1 MKINKNSLQ
10 ARINNLSKEMGVHAN
25 VLLVSFFFDAF
36 ISRLAKSIHAD
47 KFVFKGGFYLA
58 TLLGV
63 KNRYTADIDF
73 LLRKETMNENR
84 LKEIFTDIIAIDADD
99 SITFEISDIS
109 PIRNED
115 AYGGFSILLTGHL
128 ENVRQSFHVDVATGN
143 PITPKDI
150 EYSYQS
156 LISNETI
163 AFRAYNL
170 ETVVAEKLQT
180 ILFRGLLNSRCKDYY
195 DIYIIHQLQWRKI
208 SIPDLRKSFETTCQY
223 RKTPFEREKSLLIL
237 EEISK
242 SDILQTRWKNY
253 AKKSSFAK
261 GITFKATI
269 EACKEV
275 LSSIFSSSG
284 S

>member
-10 ARINNLSKEMGVHAN
+10 ARINNLSKELNVHAN

-36 ISRLAKSIHAD
+36 ISRLAKSIHTD

-73 LLRKETMNENR
+73 LLRKESMDENR
-84 LKEIFTDIIAIDADD
+84 LKEIFSDIIATDADD
-99 SITFEISDIS
+99 SITFEIADIS
-109 PIRNED
+109 PIRDED
-115 AYGGFSILLTGHL
+115 AYGGYSILLTGHL
-128 ENVRQSFHVDVATGN
+128 ENVRQSFHVDVATGD
-143 PITPKDI
+143 PITPTDI

-170 ETVVAEKLQT
+170 ETVIAEKLQT
-180 ILFRGLLNSRCKDYY
+180 ILSRGLLNSRCKDYY
-195 DIYIIHQLQWRKI
+195 DIYIINQLQRKNI
-208 SIPDLRKSFETTCQY
+208 SIPDLKKSFETTCQY
-223 RKTPFEREKSLLIL
+223 RKTPFEKVESLLIL

-242 SDILQTRWKNY
+242 SNILQNRWSNY
-253 AKKSSFAK
+253 ARKASYAK
-261 GITFKATI
+261 DITFEATI
-269 EACKEV
+269 ESCKEIV
-275 LSSIFSSSG
+275 DCIF
-284 S
+284 

>member
-223 RKTPFEREKSLLIL
+223 RKTPYEREKSLLIL

>member
-10 ARINNLSKEMGVHAN
+10 ARINNLSKELNVHAN

-36 ISRLAKSIHAD
+36 ISRLAKSIYAD

-73 LLRKETMNENR
+73 LLRKESMDENR
-84 LKEIFTDIIAIDADD
+84 LREIFSDIIATNADD
-99 SITFEISDIS
+99 SITFEIADIS
-109 PIRNED
+109 PIRDED

-128 ENVRQSFHVDVATGN
+128 ENVRQSFHVDVATGD
-143 PITPKDI
+143 PITPTDI

-180 ILFRGLLNSRCKDYY
+180 ILSRGMLNSRCKDYY
-195 DIYIIHQLQWRKI
+195 DIYIINQLQRKNI
-208 SIPDLRKSFETTCQY
+208 SIPDLKKAFVTTCQY
-223 RKTPFEREKSLLIL
+223 RKTPFEKEESLLIL
-237 EEISK
+237 EEISR
-242 SDILQTRWKNY
+242 SDILQTRWNNY
-253 AKKSSFAK
+253 ARKASFAK
-261 GITFKATI
+261 DITFEATV
-269 EACKEV
+269 ESCKEI
-275 LSSIFSSSG
+275 LDCIF
-284 S
+284 

>member
-10 ARINNLSKEMGVHAN
+10 ARINNLSKELNVHVN

-36 ISRLAKSIHAD
+36 ISRLAKSIYAD

-73 LLRKETMNENR
+73 LLRKESMDENR
-84 LKEIFTDIIAIDADD
+84 LREIFSDIIATNADD
-99 SITFEISDIS
+99 SITFEIADIS
-109 PIRNED
+109 PIRDED

-128 ENVRQSFHVDVATGN
+128 ENVRQSFHVDVATGD
-143 PITPKDI
+143 PITPTDI

-180 ILFRGLLNSRCKDYY
+180 ILSRGMLNSRCKDYY
-195 DIYIIHQLQWRKI
+195 DIYIINQLQRKNI
-208 SIPDLRKSFETTCQY
+208 SIPDLKKAFVTTCQY
-223 RKTPFEREKSLLIL
+223 RKTPFEKEESLLLL

-261 GITFKATI
+261 DVPFEATI
-269 EACKEV
+269 ESCKEI
-275 LSSIFSSSG
+275 LDCIF
-284 S
+284 

>member
-10 ARINNLSKEMGVHAN
+10 ARINILSKELNVHAN

-36 ISRLAKSIHAD
+36 ISRLAKSIYAD

-73 LLRKETMNENR
+73 LLRKESMDENR
-84 LKEIFTDIIAIDADD
+84 LREIFSDIIATNADD
-99 SITFEISDIS
+99 SITFEIADIS
-109 PIRNED
+109 PIRDED

-128 ENVRQSFHVDVATGN
+128 ENVRQSFHVDVATGD
-143 PITPKDI
+143 PITPTDI

-180 ILFRGLLNSRCKDYY
+180 ILSRGMLNSRCKDYY
-195 DIYIIHQLQWRKI
+195 DIYIINQLQRKNI
-208 SIPDLRKSFETTCQY
+208 SIPDLKKAFVTTCQY
-223 RKTPFEREKSLLIL
+223 RKTPFEKEESLLIL
-237 EEISK
+237 EEISR
-242 SDILQTRWKNY
+242 SDILQTRWNNY
-253 AKKSSFAK
+253 ARKASFAK
-261 GITFKATI
+261 DITFETTI
-269 EACKEV
+269 ESCKEI
-275 LSSIFSSSG
+275 LDCIF
-284 S
+284 

>member
-10 ARINNLSKEMGVHAN
+10 ARINNLSKELNVHAN

-36 ISRLAKSIHAD
+36 ISRLAKSIYAD

-73 LLRKETMNENR
+73 LLRKESMDENR
-84 LKEIFTDIIAIDADD
+84 LKEIFSDIIATDADD
-99 SITFEISDIS
+99 SITFEIADIS
-109 PIRNED
+109 PIRDED
-115 AYGGFSILLTGHL
+115 AYGGYSILLTGRL
-128 ENVRQSFHVDVATGN
+128 ENVRQSFHVDVATGD
-143 PITPKDI
+143 PITPTDI

-170 ETVVAEKLQT
+170 ETVIAEKLQT
-180 ILFRGLLNSRCKDYY
+180 ILSRGLLNSRCKDYY
-195 DIYIIHQLQWRKI
+195 DIYIINQLQRKNI
-208 SIPDLRKSFETTCQY
+208 SIPDLKKSFETTCQY
-223 RKTPFEREKSLLIL
+223 RKTPFEKVESLLIL

-242 SDILQTRWKNY
+242 SNILQNRWSNY
-253 AKKSSFAK
+253 ARKASFAK
-261 GITFKATI
+261 DITFEATV
-269 EACKEV
+269 ESCKEIV
-275 LSSIFSSSG
+275 DCIF
-284 S
+284 

>member
-10 ARINNLSKEMGVHAN
+10 ARINNLSKEMNVHAN

-58 TLLGV
+58 TLLGI

-73 LLRKETMNENR
+73 LLRKETMDENR

-109 PIRNED
+109 PIRDED

-128 ENVRQSFHVDVATGN
+128 ENVRQSFHVDVATGD

-195 DIYIIHQLQWRKI
+195 DIYIINQLQRNNI
-208 SIPDLRKSFETTCQY
+208 NIPDLKKSFETTCQY

-261 GITFKATI
+261 GITFEATI

-275 LSSIFSSSG
+275 LSTIFSSSG

>member
-10 ARINNLSKEMGVHAN
+10 ARINNLSKEMNVHAN

-36 ISRLAKSIHAD
+36 ISRLAKSTYAD

-73 LLRKETMNENR
+73 LLRRESMDENR
-84 LKEIFTDIIAIDADD
+84 LRKIFTDIIAIDADD
-99 SITFEISDIS
+99 SITFEIAEIS
-109 PIRNED
+109 PIRDED
-115 AYGGFSILLTGHL
+115 IYGGFSILLTGRL
-128 ENVRQSFHVDVATGN
+128 ENVRQSFHVDVATGD
-143 PITPKDI
+143 PITPSDV
-150 EYSYQS
+150 EYTYQS
-156 LISNETI
+156 LIGHESIT
-163 AFRAYNL
+163 FRAYNL

-195 DIYIIHQLQWRKI
+195 DIYIINQLQRNNI
-208 SIPDLRKSFETTCQY
+208 NIPDLKKSFETTCQY
-223 RKTPFEREKSLLIL
+223 RKTPFKKEEALLLL

-261 GITFKATI
+261 DVPFEATI
-269 EACKEV
+269 ESCKEI
-275 LSSIFSSSG
+275 LDCIF
-284 S
+284 

>member
-10 ARINNLSKEMGVHAN
+10 ARINNLSKELNVHVN

-36 ISRLAKSIHAD
+36 ISRLAKSIYAD

-73 LLRKETMNENR
+73 LLRKESMDENR
-84 LKEIFTDIIAIDADD
+84 LREIFSDIIATNADD
-99 SITFEISDIS
+99 SITFEIADIS
-109 PIRNED
+109 PIRDED

-128 ENVRQSFHVDVATGN
+128 ENVRQSFHVDVATGD
-143 PITPKDI
+143 PITPTDI

-180 ILFRGLLNSRCKDYY
+180 ILSRGMLNSRCKDYY
-195 DIYIIHQLQWRKI
+195 DIYIINQLQRKNI
-208 SIPDLRKSFETTCQY
+208 SIPDLKKAFVTTCQY
-223 RKTPFEREKSLLIL
+223 RKTPFEKEESLLIL
-237 EEISK
+237 EEISR
-242 SDILQTRWKNY
+242 SNILQTRWNNY
-253 AKKSSFAK
+253 TRKASFAK
-261 GITFKATI
+261 DITFEATV
-269 EACKEV
+269 ESCKEI
-275 LSSIFSSSG
+275 LDCIF
-284 S
+284 

>member
-1 MKINKNSLQ
+1 
-10 ARINNLSKEMGVHAN
+10 
-25 VLLVSFFFDAF
+25 
-36 ISRLAKSIHAD
+36 
-47 KFVFKGGFYLA
+47 
-58 TLLGV
+58 
-63 KNRYTADIDF
+63 
-73 LLRKETMNENR
+73 MNEKI
-84 LKEIFTDIIAIDADD
+84 LKEIFTDIIAINADD

-109 PIRNED
+109 PIRDED

-128 ENVRQSFHVDVATGN
+128 ENVRQSFHVDVATGD

-195 DIYIIHQLQWRKI
+195 DIYIINQLRRNNI
-208 SIPDLRKSFETTCQY
+208 NIPDLKKSFEATCRY
-223 RKTPFEREKSLLIL
+223 RKTPFEKEESILIL
-237 EEISK
+237 EEVSK
-242 SDILQTRWKNY
+242 SDVLQTRWKNY

-261 GITFKATI
+261 DVPFEATI
-269 EACKEV
+269 ESCKEI
-275 LSSIFSSSG
+275 LDCIF
-284 S
+284 

>member
-10 ARINNLSKEMGVHAN
+10 ARINNLSKEMDVHAN

-63 KNRYTADIDF
+63 KNRYTTDIDF
-73 LLRKETMNENR
+73 LLRRESMDENR
-84 LKEIFTDIIAIDADD
+84 LREIFTDIIAIDADD

-109 PIRNED
+109 PIRDED

-128 ENVRQSFHVDVATGN
+128 ENVRQSFHVDVATGD

-223 RKTPFEREKSLLIL
+223 RKTPFEKEKSLLIL

-242 SDILQTRWKNY
+242 SDIFQTRWKNY

-261 GITFKATI
+261 GISFKATI
-269 EACKEV
+269 EACKEI
-275 LSSIFSSSG
+275 LDCIF
-284 S
+284 

>member
-10 ARINNLSKEMGVHAN
+10 ARINNLSKELNVHAN

-36 ISRLAKSIHAD
+36 ISRLAKSVYAD

-73 LLRKETMNENR
+73 LLRKESMDENR
-84 LKEIFTDIIAIDADD
+84 LKEIFSDIIATDADD
-99 SITFEISDIS
+99 SITFEIADIS
-109 PIRNED
+109 PIRDED
-115 AYGGFSILLTGHL
+115 AYGGYSILLTGRL
-128 ENVRQSFHVDVATGN
+128 ENVRQSFHVDVATGD
-143 PITPKDI
+143 PITPTDI

-170 ETVVAEKLQT
+170 ETVIAEKLQT
-180 ILFRGLLNSRCKDYY
+180 ILSRGMLNSRCKDYY
-195 DIYIIHQLQWRKI
+195 DIYIINQLQRKNI
-208 SIPDLRKSFETTCQY
+208 SILDLKKAFVTTCQY
-223 RKTPFEREKSLLIL
+223 RKTPFEKEESLLIL
-237 EEISK
+237 EEVSK
-242 SDILQTRWKNY
+242 SVVLQTRWKNY

-261 GITFKATI
+261 DVPFEATI
-269 EACKEV
+269 ESCKEI
-275 LSSIFSSSG
+275 LDCIF
-284 S
+284 

>member
-1 MKINKNSLQ
+1 MKISKNSLQ
-10 ARINNLSKEMGVHAN
+10 ARINNLSKELNVHAN

-36 ISRLAKSIHAD
+36 ISRLAKSIYAD

-73 LLRKETMNENR
+73 LLRKESMDENR
-84 LKEIFTDIIAIDADD
+84 LREIFSDIIATNADD
-99 SITFEISDIS
+99 SITFEIADIS
-109 PIRNED
+109 PIRDED

-128 ENVRQSFHVDVATGN
+128 ENVRQSFHVDVATGD
-143 PITPKDI
+143 PITPTDI

-180 ILFRGLLNSRCKDYY
+180 ILSRGMLNSRCKDYY
-195 DIYIIHQLQWRKI
+195 DIYIINQLQRKNI
-208 SIPDLRKSFETTCQY
+208 SIPDLKRSFETTCQY
-223 RKTPFEREKSLLIL
+223 RKTPFEKVESLLIL

-242 SDILQTRWKNY
+242 SNILQNRWSNY
-253 AKKSSFAK
+253 ARKASYAK
-261 GITFKATI
+261 DITFEATI
-269 EACKEV
+269 ESCKEIV
-275 LSSIFSSSG
+275 DCIF
-284 S
+284 

>member
-10 ARINNLSKEMGVHAN
+10 ARINNLSKEMDVHAN

-63 KNRYTADIDF
+63 KNRYTTDIDF
-73 LLRKETMNENR
+73 LLRRESMDENR
-84 LKEIFTDIIAIDADD
+84 LREIFADIIAIDADD

-109 PIRNED
+109 PIRDED

-128 ENVRQSFHVDVATGN
+128 ENVRQSFHVDVATGD

-223 RKTPFEREKSLLIL
+223 RKTPFEKEKSLLIL

-242 SDILQTRWKNY
+242 SDIFQTRWKNY

-261 GITFKATI
+261 GITFEATI
-269 EACKEV
+269 EACKEI
-275 LSSIFSSSG
+275 LDCIF
-284 S
+284 

>member
-10 ARINNLSKEMGVHAN
+10 ARINNLSKELNVHAN

-36 ISRLAKSIHAD
+36 ISRLAKSIYAD

-63 KNRYTADIDF
+63 RNRYTADIDF
-73 LLRKETMNENR
+73 LLRKESMDENR
-84 LKEIFTDIIAIDADD
+84 LREIFSDIIATNADD
-99 SITFEISDIS
+99 SITFEIADIS
-109 PIRNED
+109 PIRDED

-128 ENVRQSFHVDVATGN
+128 ENVRQSFHVDVATGD
-143 PITPKDI
+143 PITPTDI

-180 ILFRGLLNSRCKDYY
+180 ILSRGMLNSRCKDYY
-195 DIYIIHQLQWRKI
+195 DIYIINQLQRKNI
-208 SIPDLRKSFETTCQY
+208 SIPDLKKAFVTTCQY
-223 RKTPFEREKSLLIL
+223 RKTPFEKEESLLIL
-237 EEISK
+237 EEISR
-242 SDILQTRWKNY
+242 SSILQTRWNNY
-253 AKKSSFAK
+253 ARKASFAK
-261 GITFKATI
+261 DITFEATV
-269 EACKEV
+269 ESCKEI
-275 LSSIFSSSG
+275 LDCIF
-284 S
+284 

>member
-10 ARINNLSKEMGVHAN
+10 TRINNLSKEMDVHAN

-63 KNRYTADIDF
+63 KNRYTSDIDF
-73 LLRKETMNENR
+73 LLRRESMDENR
-84 LKEIFTDIIAIDADD
+84 LREIFTDIIAIDADD

-109 PIRNED
+109 PIRDED

-128 ENVRQSFHVDVATGN
+128 ENVRQSFHVDVATGD

-223 RKTPFEREKSLLIL
+223 RKTPFEKEKSLLIL

-242 SDILQTRWKNY
+242 SDIFQTRWKNY

-261 GITFKATI
+261 GISFEATI
-269 EACKEV
+269 EACKEI
-275 LSSIFSSSG
+275 LDCIF
-284 S
+284 

>member
-10 ARINNLSKEMGVHAN
+10 ARINNLSKEMNIHAN

-36 ISRLAKSIHAD
+36 ISRLAKSIHAE

-73 LLRKETMNENR
+73 LLRKETMNEKR
-84 LKEIFTDIIAIDADD
+84 LKEIFSDIIATDADD

-109 PIRNED
+109 PIRDED

-128 ENVRQSFHVDVATGN
+128 ENVRQSFHVDVATGD
-143 PITPKDI
+143 PITPADI

-170 ETVVAEKLQT
+170 ETVIAEKLQT

-195 DIYIIHQLQWRKI
+195 DIYIINQLQRKNI
-208 SIPDLRKSFETTCQY
+208 SIPDLKKAFEITCQY
-223 RKTPFEREKSLLIL
+223 RRTPFEKEEALLVL
-237 EEISK
+237 EEISN
-242 SDILQTRWKNY
+242 SDILRTRWKNY

-261 GITFKATI
+261 DLTFETTMKS
-269 EACKEV
+269 CKEI
-275 LSSIFSSSG
+275 LDCIF
-284 S
+284 

>member
-63 KNRYTADIDF
+63 KNRYTTDIDF
-73 LLRKETMNENR
+73 LLRRESMDENR
-84 LKEIFTDIIAIDADD
+84 LREIFTDIIAIDADD

-109 PIRNED
+109 PIRDED

-128 ENVRQSFHVDVATGN
+128 ENVRQSFHVDVATGD

-223 RKTPFEREKSLLIL
+223 RKTPFEKEESLLIL
-237 EEISK
+237 DEISK
-242 SDILQTRWKNY
+242 SDIFQTRWKNY

-261 GITFKATI
+261 DVPFEATI
-269 EACKEV
+269 EACKEI
-275 LSSIFSSSG
+275 LDCIF
-284 S
+284 

>member
-10 ARINNLSKEMGVHAN
+10 ARINNLSKEMNVHAN

-36 ISRLAKSIHAD
+36 ISRLAKSTYAD

-73 LLRKETMNENR
+73 LLRRETMDENR
-84 LKEIFTDIIAIDADD
+84 LRKIFTDIIAIDADD
-99 SITFEISDIS
+99 SISFEISDIS
-109 PIRNED
+109 PIRDED
-115 AYGGFSILLTGHL
+115 AYGGFSILLTGRL
-128 ENVRQSFHVDVATGN
+128 ENVRQSFHVDVATGD

-156 LISNETI
+156 LISHETI
-163 AFRAYNL
+163 TFRAYNL

-195 DIYIIHQLQWRKI
+195 DIYIINQLQRNNI
-208 SIPDLRKSFETTCQY
+208 NIPDLKKSFETTCQY

-261 GITFKATI
+261 DVPFEATI
-269 EACKEV
+269 ETCKEI
-275 LSSIFSSSG
+275 LDCIF
-284 S
+284 

>member
-1 MKINKNSLQ
+1 M
-10 ARINNLSKEMGVHAN
+10 
-25 VLLVSFFFDAF
+25 
-36 ISRLAKSIHAD
+36 
-47 KFVFKGGFYLA
+47 
-58 TLLGV
+58 LGV
-63 KNRYTADIDF
+63 KNRYTTDIDF
-73 LLRKETMNENR
+73 LLRRESMDENR
-84 LKEIFTDIIAIDADD
+84 LREIFTDIIAIDADD

-109 PIRNED
+109 PIRGED

-128 ENVRQSFHVDVATGN
+128 ENVRQSFHVDVATGD

-180 ILFRGLLNSRCKDYY
+180 ILFRRLLNSRCKDYY

-223 RKTPFEREKSLLIL
+223 RKTPFEKEKSLLVL

-242 SDILQTRWKNY
+242 SDIFQTRWKNY

-261 GITFKATI
+261 GISFEATI
-269 EACKEV
+269 EACKEI
-275 LSSIFSSSG
+275 LDCIF
-284 S
+284 

>member
-10 ARINNLSKEMGVHAN
+10 ARINNLSKELNVHAN

-36 ISRLAKSIHAD
+36 ISRLAKSIYAD

-73 LLRKETMNENR
+73 LLRKESMDENR
-84 LKEIFTDIIAIDADD
+84 LKEIFSDIIATDADD
-99 SITFEISDIS
+99 SITFEIADIS
-109 PIRNED
+109 PIRDED
-115 AYGGFSILLTGHL
+115 AYGGYSILLTGRL
-128 ENVRQSFHVDVATGN
+128 ENVRQSFHVDVATGD
-143 PITPKDI
+143 PITPTDI

-170 ETVVAEKLQT
+170 ETVIAEKLQT
-180 ILFRGLLNSRCKDYY
+180 ILSRGLLNSRCKDYY
-195 DIYIIHQLQWRKI
+195 DIYIIKQLQWKNI
-208 SIPDLRKSFETTCQY
+208 SIPDLKKAFVTTCQY
-223 RKTPFEREKSLLIL
+223 RKTPFEKVESLLIL

-242 SDILQTRWKNY
+242 SNILQNRWSNY
-253 AKKSSFAK
+253 ARKASYAK
-261 GITFKATI
+261 DITFEATI
-269 EACKEV
+269 ESCKEIV
-275 LSSIFSSSG
+275 DCIF
-284 S
+284 

>member
-1 MKINKNSLQ
+1 MKINKNALQ
-10 ARINNLSKEMGVHAN
+10 ARINNLSKEMNVHAN

-36 ISRLAKSIHAD
+36 ISRLAKSIYAD

-63 KNRYTADIDF
+63 KKRYTADIDF
-73 LLRKETMNENR
+73 LLRKESMDENR
-84 LKEIFTDIIAIDADD
+84 LREIFSDIIATNADD
-99 SITFEISDIS
+99 SITFEIADIS
-109 PIRNED
+109 PIRDED

-128 ENVRQSFHVDVATGN
+128 ENVRQSFHVDVATGD
-143 PITPKDI
+143 PITPTDI

-180 ILFRGLLNSRCKDYY
+180 ILSRGMLNSRCKDYY
-195 DIYIIHQLQWRKI
+195 DIYIINQLQRKNI
-208 SIPDLRKSFETTCQY
+208 SIPDLKKAFVTTCQY
-223 RKTPFEREKSLLIL
+223 RKTPFEKEESLLIL
-237 EEISK
+237 EEISR
-242 SDILQTRWKNY
+242 SNILQTRWKNY

-261 GITFKATI
+261 GISFEATV
-269 EACKEV
+269 ESCKEI
-275 LSSIFSSSG
+275 LDCIF
-284 S
+284 

>member
-10 ARINNLSKEMGVHAN
+10 ARINILSKELNVHAN

-36 ISRLAKSIHAD
+36 ISRLAKSIYAD

-73 LLRKETMNENR
+73 LLRKESMDENR
-84 LKEIFTDIIAIDADD
+84 LREIFSDIIATNADD
-99 SITFEISDIS
+99 SITFEIADIS
-109 PIRNED
+109 PIRDED

-128 ENVRQSFHVDVATGN
+128 ENVRQSFHVNVATGD
-143 PITPKDI
+143 PITPTDI

-180 ILFRGLLNSRCKDYY
+180 ILSRGMLNSRCKDYY
-195 DIYIIHQLQWRKI
+195 DIYIINQLQRKNI
-208 SIPDLRKSFETTCQY
+208 SIPDLKKAFVTTCQY
-223 RKTPFEREKSLLIL
+223 RKTPFEKEESFLIL
-237 EEISK
+237 DEISG

-253 AKKSSFAK
+253 AKKASFAK
-261 GITFKATI
+261 DITFETTI
-269 EACKEV
+269 ESCKEI
-275 LSSIFSSSG
+275 LDCIF
-284 S
+284 

>member
-10 ARINNLSKEMGVHAN
+10 ARINNLSKEMDVHAN

-73 LLRKETMNENR
+73 LLRRESMDENR
-84 LKEIFTDIIAIDADD
+84 LREIFTDIIAINADD
-99 SITFEISDIS
+99 SITFEINDIS
-109 PIRNED
+109 PIRDED

-128 ENVRQSFHVDVATGN
+128 ENVRQSFHVDVATGD

-208 SIPDLRKSFETTCQY
+208 NIPDLRKSFETTCQY

-261 GITFKATI
+261 GISFEATI
-269 EACKEV
+269 EACKEI
-275 LSSIFSSSG
+275 LDCIF
-284 S
+284 

>member
-10 ARINNLSKEMGVHAN
+10 ARINILSKELNVHAN

-36 ISRLAKSIHAD
+36 ISRLAKSIYAD

-73 LLRKETMNENR
+73 LLRKESMDENR
-84 LKEIFTDIIAIDADD
+84 LKEIFSDIIATDADD
-99 SITFEISDIS
+99 SITFEIADIS
-109 PIRNED
+109 PIRDED

-128 ENVRQSFHVDVATGN
+128 ENVRQSFHVDVATGD
-143 PITPKDI
+143 PITPTDI

-170 ETVVAEKLQT
+170 ETVIAEKLQT
-180 ILFRGLLNSRCKDYY
+180 ILSRGLLNSRCKDYY
-195 DIYIIHQLQWRKI
+195 DIYIINQLQRKNI
-208 SIPDLRKSFETTCQY
+208 SIPNLKKAFVTTCQY
-223 RKTPFEREKSLLIL
+223 RKTPFEKEESFLIL
-237 EEISK
+237 DEISG

-253 AKKSSFAK
+253 AKKASFAK
-261 GITFKATI
+261 DITFETTI
-269 EACKEV
+269 ESCKEI
-275 LSSIFSSSG
+275 LDCIF
-284 S
+284 

>member
-36 ISRLAKSIHAD
+36 ISRLAKSTYAN

-84 LKEIFTDIIAIDADD
+84 LKEIFTDIIAIGADD

-128 ENVRQSFHVDVATGN
+128 ENVRQSFHVDVATGD

-253 AKKSSFAK
+253 AKKTSFAK
-261 GITFKATI
+261 DVPFEATI
-269 EACKEV
+269 ESCKEI
-275 LSSIFSSSG
+275 LDCIF
-284 S
+284 

>member
-10 ARINNLSKEMGVHAN
+10 ARINNLSKELNVHAN

-36 ISRLAKSIHAD
+36 ISRLAKSIYAD

-73 LLRKETMNENR
+73 LLRKESMDENR
-84 LKEIFTDIIAIDADD
+84 LKEIFSDIIATDADD
-99 SITFEISDIS
+99 SITFEIADIS
-109 PIRNED
+109 PIRDED
-115 AYGGFSILLTGHL
+115 AYGGYSILLTGHL
-128 ENVRQSFHVDVATGN
+128 ENVRQSFHVDVATGD
-143 PITPKDI
+143 PITPTDI

-170 ETVVAEKLQT
+170 ETVIAEKLQT
-180 ILFRGLLNSRCKDYY
+180 ILSRGLLNSRCKDYY
-195 DIYIIHQLQWRKI
+195 DIYIINQLQRKNI
-208 SIPDLRKSFETTCQY
+208 SIPDLKKAFVTTCQY
-223 RKTPFEREKSLLIL
+223 RKTPFEKVESLLIL

-242 SDILQTRWKNY
+242 SNILQNRWSNY
-253 AKKSSFAK
+253 ARKASYAK
-261 GITFKATI
+261 DITFEATI
-269 EACKEV
+269 ESCKEIV
-275 LSSIFSSSG
+275 DCIF
-284 S
+284 

>member
-10 ARINNLSKEMGVHAN
+10 ARINNLSKEMNVHAN

-84 LKEIFTDIIAIDADD
+84 LKEIFTDIIETDADD
-99 SITFEISDIS
+99 SIIFEIADIS
-109 PIRNED
+109 PIRDED

-128 ENVRQSFHVDVATGN
+128 ENVRQSFHVDVATGD

-223 RKTPFEREKSLLIL
+223 RKTPFEREKTLLIL

-261 GITFKATI
+261 NVPFEATI
-269 EACKEV
+269 ESCKEI
-275 LSSIFSSSG
+275 LDCIF
-284 S
+284 